1 MRRTFARAP
10 GIQAAF
16 GARTIYKEGKFG
28 PFGRR
33 SKCIPCDSIM
43 ASDRSRSR
51 LAALSV
57 YWVTA
62 VYQFSDRGQT
72 ELTTSSRPPKPTV
85 LIPTTDLENQYT
97 VRNWYTAQTV
107 GGSALSTAVRTPT
120 KQEAERTGTGPP
132 KKGLVLLVFD
142 SGYLVPS
149 PGRASSHLPTYP
161 PTQANHRQPPTTT
174 DKLQPQI
181 SSRRLVK
188 PVL

>member
-1 MRRTFARAP
+1 MWRTFARAP

-43 ASDRSRSR
+43 ASHRSRSR

-85 LIPTTDLENQYT
+85 LIPTTDLVNQYT

-107 GGSALSTAVRTPT
+107 GGSACFWHPTIKVPEVFGTGLIETPLICNPYCLNLREPKQKEHRRGLTTTRSAPPMSVAFKPPAVRS
-120 KQEAERTGTGPP
+120 ART
-132 KKGLVLLVFD
+132 
-142 SGYLVPS
+142 
-149 PGRASSHLPTYP
+149 
-161 PTQANHRQPPTTT
+161 
-174 DKLQPQI
+174 
-181 SSRRLVK
+181 
-188 PVL
+188 